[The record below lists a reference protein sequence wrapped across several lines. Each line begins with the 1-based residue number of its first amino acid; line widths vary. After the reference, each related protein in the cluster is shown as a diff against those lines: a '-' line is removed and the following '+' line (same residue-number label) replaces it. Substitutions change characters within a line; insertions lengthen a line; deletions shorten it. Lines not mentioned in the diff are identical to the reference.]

1 MHILCCLLILL
12 SGILN
17 GANAEVVV
25 GAERVDMYK
34 PLLEGKRIALL
45 SNHTGMVGDR
55 HTLDVMLDNGLD
67 VTTIFSPEHGFR
79 GTASAGEHVKSSVD
93 EATGIPIASLYDGK
107 TRTPSRETMDSFDV
121 LVVDIQDVGT
131 RFYTYYI
138 TMLDLMNAAASY
150 GKQVIILDRPNPN
163 GMVVDGPILDMKYK
177 SGVGRLPIPASHGMT
192 LGELARMIVGEGWL
206 NEGATLD
213 LTVIPCLGYTHNTRY
228 SLPVAPSPNLP
239 DMKSVYLYPS
249 LCYFEATDVSVGR
262 GTDKPFS
269 IYGHPLMKGPYSF
282 IPNSRPGASKPLKEG
297 QVCHGYDLSGLSD
310 DEIIEGGVNLEYLL
324 NAYVQLEGRLGK
336 DKKGRQRKFLTSFF
350 EKLIGNADV
359 RRQIENSGLDSA
371 STPQEIKAVAA
382 RIKASWVGDVES
394 FRRKRAPYLLY
405 EE

>member
-25 GAERVDMYK
+25 GAERVDIYR

-67 VTTIFSPEHGFR
+67 VTNIFSPEHGFR

-282 IPNSRPGASKPLKEG
+282 IPKSRPGASKPLKEG

-359 RRQIENSGLDSA
+359 RCQIENSGLDSV

>member
-25 GAERVDMYK
+25 GAERVDIYR

-213 LTVIPCLGYTHNTRY
+213 LTVIQCLGYTHNTRY
-228 SLPVAPSPNLP
+228 RLPVAPSPNLP

-282 IPNSRPGASKPLKEG
+282 IPKSRPGASKPLKEG

-336 DKKGRQRKFLTSFF
+336 DKKGRQCKFLTSFF

-405 EE
+405 ED